1 MIFKSLLVANR
12 GEIALRIIKTASEMG
27 IKCIAVYVDEDADS
41 PHVKAADESFRLP
54 DGGYLNPNAIINA
67 AKQTNAEAIHP
78 GNGILS

>member
-41 PHVKAADESFRLP
+41 PHVKAADESFRVEFPDDPYPLWANKGKILHLP
-54 DGGYLNPNAIINA
+54 YKHIDRLP
-67 AKQTNAEAIHP
+67 
-78 GNGILS
+78 

>member
-54 DGGYLNPNAIINA
+54 DGGYLCLLYTSPS
-67 AKQTNAEAIHP
+67 P
-78 GNGILS
+78 RDRG